1 MKEEIK
7 EKKGKCQ
14 CCFKMRKVSELKPRS
29 WAFPYTG
36 KRICGDCRWIAESN
50 FKIPLVKN

>member
-1 MKEEIK
+1 MKEIK

-29 WAFPYTG
+29 WAFPYIG